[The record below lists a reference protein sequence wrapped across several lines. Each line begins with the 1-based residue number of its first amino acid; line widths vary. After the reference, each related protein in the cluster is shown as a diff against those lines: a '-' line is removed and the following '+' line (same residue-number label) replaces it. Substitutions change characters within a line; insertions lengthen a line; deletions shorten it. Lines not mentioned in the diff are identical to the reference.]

1 LYGFFFMLPEM
12 SRETK
17 RRAMMVEQQKLERIV
32 LAIHDQAR
40 LLRRAGKTAEA
51 TGMERRAAE
60 LRTLFAAR
68 PPRNLMEFS
77 RQAA

>member
-1 LYGFFFMLPEM
+1 
-12 SRETK
+12 
-17 RRAMMVEQQKLERIV
+17 MMVEQQKLERIV

-51 TGMERRAAE
+51 TGMEDRAEE
-60 LRTLFAAR
+60 LRALCAAR
-68 PPRNLMEFS
+68 SSANLVEFS